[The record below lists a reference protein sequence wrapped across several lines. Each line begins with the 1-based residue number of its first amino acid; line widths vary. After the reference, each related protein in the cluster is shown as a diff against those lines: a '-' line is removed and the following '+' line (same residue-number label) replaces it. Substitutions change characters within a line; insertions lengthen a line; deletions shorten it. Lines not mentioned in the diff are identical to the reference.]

1 MYIYTRY
8 IKRQIKINSCI
19 ETWGFK
25 NQNLRVSIIEKIDS
39 EKCKLYLYL
48 EIIGW
53 NEFEG

>member
-39 EKCKLYLYL
+39 EKCKFYLYL
-48 EIIGW
+48 EIIM
-53 NEFEG
+53 ERK